1 MKKKRL
7 VKLWQSLAILVS
19 LGFLFGSVSVVWA
32 ITLPIPDFDQFFQER
47 VISQSTKIYDRTGQV
62 VLYDV
67 HSNVKRTVIPFDQI
81 SPFIKKAAVAIED
94 ADFYNHTGFKPS
106 SILRAFLVNV
116 STGEVRQ
123 GGSTI
128 TQQVIKMTILNKD
141 KKLSRKIKELVLAL
155 KLEREMTKD
164 EILALYLNEA
174 PYGGSLY
181 GIEAA
186 SKSFFGKSAK
196 DLTLPEA
203 AYLAAIPQAPTFYS
217 PYGNNRQKLD
227 DRKNLVL
234 DRMVSSGYITKDEAV
249 AAKKI
254 EVAFLPS
261 EERGIKAPHFVFF
274 IKSYLEEK
282 YGQEVVEA
290 GGLSVITTLDWEM
303 QKAAEETVKKYADAN
318 LGNFNAKNMSLVA
331 IDPKTGQIL
340 AMVGSKDYFD
350 IENDGNFNIA
360 LAHRQPGSAFKP
372 FVYAAALLKGFTPE
386 TVVFDLPTQFST
398 NCPPDCYEP
407 QNYDDKFVGPITLK
421 DALAQSRNIPAVKAL
436 YLAGLDNS
444 LRLAR
449 DFGITSLTDKDRY
462 GLTLVLGGGEISLLE
477 LTSAYSVFAND
488 GVRNPYEKILEIK
501 DGNGVVLEKF
511 GDKSKVVIDPN
522 IPRQIND
529 ILSDPVA
536 RQPLF
541 GNLFS
546 FDRGVALKTGTTN
559 DYRDAWIVGYTPNLV
574 VGAWAGN
581 NDNTPMAKKVSGLII
596 APMWND
602 FMKQQLPKLP
612 VEDFIPAN
620 PTPNNLKP
628 ILRGFWQGGESYVV
642 DKLSG
647 KLATNLTPIES
658 RQERVVMNPHSIL
671 YWVNKNDPQGP
682 QPSNPANDPQYNLW
696 EEPVQKWVAA
706 QGLKLESAS
715 IIPQDFDNVH
725 RTETAPDFTL
735 NIAGTS
741 QLNSIITL
749 SVKNLNSTYS
759 INQVD
764 YFINDQFLGSVNKS
778 PYEFSFNPMD
788 FNVVSGSA
796 TIKAVAY
803 DLLKNKTEKTRVIN
817 LE

>member
-7 VKLWQSLAILVS
+7 VKLWQSIAILIS

-47 VISQSTKIYDRTGQV
+47 VISQSTKIYDRTGKI

-81 SPFIKKAAVAIED
+81 SPFIKEAAVAIED
-94 ADFYNHTGFKPS
+94 SDFYNHSGFKPS

-141 KKLSRKIKELVLAL
+141 KKLSRKIKELILAL

-196 DLTLPEA
+196 DLTLSEA
-203 AYLAAIPQAPTFYS
+203 AYLAAIPQAPTYYS

-234 DRMVSSGYITKDEAV
+234 DRMVNSGYITKDEGV
-249 AAKKI
+249 TAKKV

-290 GGLSVITTLDWEM
+290 GGLSVTTTLDWEM

-318 LGNFNAKNMSLVA
+318 VGNFNANNMSLVA

-340 AMVGSKDYFD
+340 SMVGSKDYFD
-350 IENDGNFNIA
+350 IENDGNFNIT

-386 TVVFDLPTQFST
+386 TIVFDLPTQFST

-462 GLTLVLGGGEISLLE
+462 GLTLVLGGGEVSLLE
-477 LTSAYSVFAND
+477 LSSAYSVFAND

-511 GDKSKVVIDPN
+511 SDKSKLVIDSN

-529 ILSDPVA
+529 ILSDPAA

-546 FDRGVALKTGTTN
+546 FNQSVALKTGTTN

-596 APMWND
+596 APMWNE
-602 FMKQQLPKLP
+602 FMKQQLSKLP
-612 VEDFIPAN
+612 VENFIPAN
-620 PTPNNLKP
+620 PTPSNLKP
-628 ILRGFWQGGESYVV
+628 ILRGFWQGGESYVI

-647 KLATNLTPIES
+647 KLVTNLTPLES
-658 RQERVVMNPHSIL
+658 RQEKAVMNPHSIL

-682 QPSNPANDPQYNLW
+682 QPSNPASDPQYQFW
-696 EEPVQKWVAA
+696 EEPVQKWVAT
-706 QGLKLESAS
+706 QGLKTENTSV
-715 IIPQDFDNVH
+715 IPQDFDNVH
-725 RTETAPDFTL
+725 KTETAPDFTL
-735 NIAGTS
+735 NVAGTS
-741 QLNSIITL
+741 QLNSVITL

-764 YFINDQFLGSVNKS
+764 YFINEQFLGSVNKS
-778 PYEFSFNPMD
+778 PYEFSFNPTD

-796 TIKAVAY
+796 TVKVVVY
-803 DLLKNKTEKTRVIN
+803 DLLKNKTEKTKVIN